1 MTRLKK
7 LLTQTGWPL
16 PLKSYDRQALT
27 SDEHGMLAVML
38 KRRDAALYWF
48 DRAQIDLAR
57 LVAPVVNAAR
67 LFDTKPKYRNGLLS
81 DLLRDQYDRSSVF
94 WEWTDDQWN
103 ESFRMVVERKHQGI
117 VGNHLGL
124 LLHTAYLLGGPATFA
139 YHERFDSLCLAQLV
153 FQPTDF
159 AAQQKRVVDILVKE
173 GFQASWCETHISRV
187 VAALFLAQD
196 STNLSAISL
205 PDLQAVHDARMG
217 KNWQKACVRI
227 GFALQQLALLPAGLD
242 TTFVPQTAPHIVQG
256 ARSRIHPDWLSWV
269 DRWAAA
275 TAYSPANRKTH
286 YRCLLLVGRWLA
298 REHPEVTT
306 PEGWTRDLA
315 VTYVAAVDRLTVGG
329 WSHLHNKHSDGKPL
343 RPHTKSRYLAVMR
356 AFFTDLQE
364 WGWIRRRFDPQRC
377 LAVPRTIQGLIE
389 PNPKP
394 VDADVWHK
402 LVIAALNLSEADA
415 KAHGHWLYPVA
426 MLRAVAVVWVMTAL
440 RPDEI
445 RRLRVGCVQ
454 DHQTDTGQVSLLA
467 VPPNKLNPSYTKPVD
482 PVVAQVVTAWE
493 QVRPETMPR
502 EDPKTGERVH
512 YLFQNGNQHIAKG
525 FLSRALIPLLC
536 RVAGV
541 PDTDSL
547 GRITPNRA
555 RHTVAYQLANGRDP
569 MPLLE
574 LQAWL
579 GHRNPDSTMHYT
591 VRTHLELSQAVE
603 RHTIQQTRLVAV
615 LVDREAIT
623 NGETAQGE
631 PWKYYDVGHGY
642 CTYDFFETCP
652 HRMACARCTAYV
664 PKDSSLPQFR
674 QMRQNLLRMREE
686 VSLTDEMVAAVD
698 EGVAAVEALLV
709 RLADTP
715 TPSGPTPRQLGSADD
730 REVTLILPSEILIRP
745 STSSSMS

>member
-1 MTRLKK
+1 MTRLTK
-7 LLTQTGWPL
+7 LLTQTDWPL
-16 PLKSYDRQALT
+16 PLKIYDRQALT
-27 SDEHGMLAVML
+27 SDEQDMLAVIL
-38 KRRDAALYWF
+38 KRQEAGWTWF
-48 DRAQIDLAR
+48 DRAQADLPR
-57 LVAPVVNAAR
+57 LVTPVVNTVK
-67 LFDTKPKYRNGLLS
+67 LFDTKPKYRNDLLRN
-81 DLLRDQYDRSSVF
+81 LLRDQLDRRSVF
-94 WEWTDDQWN
+94 WAWTDDQWH
-103 ESFRMVVERKHQGI
+103 ESFHTVVARKRQGV
-117 VGNHLGL
+117 VGSLLGL
-124 LLHTAYLLGGPATFA
+124 FLHTAYLLGGPAAFA
-139 YHERFDSLCLAQLV
+139 YHEYFDSLRLAPLV
-153 FQPTDF
+153 FQPTDL
-159 AAQQKRVVDILVKE
+159 AAQQKRVVDVLVE
-173 GFQASWCETHISRV
+173 NGFQARWCATYMPRV
-187 VAALFLAQD
+187 LAALFLSQD
-196 STNLSAISL
+196 STNLNTISL
-205 PDLQAVHDARMG
+205 PDLHAVHDAQTG

-227 GFALQQLALLPAGLD
+227 GFALEQLALLPAGLD
-242 TTFVPQTAPHIVQG
+242 TAFMPRTSPHLVQG
-256 ARSRIHPDWLSWV
+256 ARSGIHPDWLSWV
-269 DRWAAA
+269 DRWTAA
-275 TAYSPANRKTH
+275 TTYSPANRKTH

-298 REHPEVTT
+298 HEHPEVTT

-329 WSHLHNKHSDGKPL
+329 WSHLHHKHSDGKPL
-343 RPHTKSRYLAVMR
+343 TPNTKSRYLAVMR
-356 AFFTDLQE
+356 AFFKDLQE

-394 VDADVWHK
+394 VDAAVWHK

-415 KAHGHWLYPVA
+415 ETHGHWLYPVA

-454 DHQTDTGQVSLLA
+454 DQQTDTGQVSLLA
-467 VPPNKLNPSYTKPVD
+467 VPPNKLNPAYTKPVD

-493 QVRPETMPR
+493 QVRPETVPR

-536 RVAGV
+536 RIAGV
-541 PDTDSL
+541 PDSDSL

-555 RHTVAYQLANGRDP
+555 RHTVAYQLANGRAP

-591 VRTHLELSQAVE
+591 VRTHLELSRAVE

-615 LVDREAIT
+615 LVDREAVT
-623 NGETAQGE
+623 SGETAHGE

-652 HRMACARCTAYV
+652 HRVACARCTAYV

-674 QMRQNLLRMREE
+674 QMRQNLLRMHEE
-686 VSLTDEMVAAVD
+686 VPLTDEMAAAVN
-698 EGVAAVEALLV
+698 EGIAAVEALLA

-715 TPSGPTPRQLGSADD
+715 TPPGPTPRQLGSADE
-730 REVTLILPSEILIRP
+730 REVTLILPAEIPIR
-745 STSSSMS
+745 SNTSSSAS

>member
-1 MTRLKK
+1 MTRSTT
-7 LLTQTGWPL
+7 LLTQMDWPL
-16 PLKSYDRQALT
+16 PLKTYDRRALT
-27 SDEHGMLAVML
+27 SDEQEMLIAVL
-38 KRRDAALYWF
+38 KRQEAGWSWF
-48 DRAQIDLAR
+48 DRAQTDVAR
-57 LVAPVVNAAR
+57 LVNPVVDALK
-67 LFDTKPKYRNGLLS
+67 LFDTTPKYRNDLLS
-81 DLLRDQYDRSSVF
+81 HLLRDQLDRSSIF
-94 WEWTDDQWN
+94 WSWTDTQWH
-103 ESFRMVVERKHQGI
+103 ESFLTVIERKRRGI
-117 VGNHLGL
+117 VTSPLGL
-124 LLHTAYLLGGPATFA
+124 FLHTAYLLGGPATFA
-139 YHERFDSLCLAQLV
+139 HHDYFDSLRLTQLI
-153 FQPTDF
+153 FQPTDL
-159 AAQQKRVVDILVKE
+159 AAQQKRVVDVLVE
-173 GFQASWCETHISRV
+173 NGFQASWCATYMPRV
-187 VAALFLAQD
+187 LAALFLAQD
-196 STNLSAISL
+196 SVELSAISL
-205 PDLQAVHDARMG
+205 PDLQTAHDARTG
-217 KNWQKACVRI
+217 KSWRKACVRI
-227 GFALQQLALLPAGLD
+227 GFALEQLALLPVGLD

-256 ARSRIHPDWLSWV
+256 ARSGIHLDWLSWV

-275 TAYSPANRKTH
+275 TTYSPANRKTH

-306 PEGWTRDLA
+306 PEDWTRDLA

-394 VDADVWHK
+394 VDAGVWNK
-402 LVIAALNLSEADA
+402 LVIAALNLSETDA
-415 KAHGHWLYPVA
+415 EAHGHWLYPIA

-454 DHQTDTGQVSLLA
+454 EQQTDTGQVSLLA
-467 VPPNKLNPSYTKPVD
+467 VPPNKLNPAYTKPVD

-493 QVRPETMPR
+493 QIRPETIPR

-512 YLFQNGNQHIAKG
+512 YLFQNGNQHIAKH

-536 RVAGV
+536 RIAGV
-541 PDTDSL
+541 PDSDGL

-591 VRTHLELSQAVE
+591 VRTHLELSRAVE
-603 RHTIQQTRLVAV
+603 RRTIQQTRLVAV
-615 LVDREAIT
+615 LVDREAVT
-623 NGETAQGE
+623 SGETTQGK

-652 HRMACARCTAYV
+652 HRVACARCTAYV

-674 QMRQNLLRMREE
+674 QMRENLLRMREE
-686 VSLTDEMVAAVD
+686 VPLTDEMVAAVD
-698 EGVAAVEALLV
+698 EGVTAVEALLA

-715 TPSGPTPRQLGSADD
+715 TPSGPTPRQLGSADE
-730 REVTLILPSEILIRP
+730 REVTLILPAEIPIRP
-745 STSSSMS
+745 NTSSSKS